1 MRRWHSLPSCVYTLV
16 DQSAGAVL
24 LESAPGTGRD
34 ARLFLHPE
42 KTLVAATP
50 AEIPAMLA
58 EIESA
63 TRSQKFAAGFLGY
76 EAGAA
81 FEPTSSLGAPPADE
95 PLAWFGIYA
104 CCHCFDHA
112 TGRFRDG
119 FSVDEATPA
128 PASATADFS
137 IDEAA
142 YTKKI
147 EAVHAAIRSGDVYQL
162 NLTAPFRIR
171 IAGPAAGLYARLRAR
186 QPAAY
191 SAFVHWQKARRILS
205 LSPEL
210 FFHRDGTRITTR
222 PMKGTVARG
231 RTTAEDRAQAS
242 WLQND
247 EKNRAENLMIVDL
260 LRNDLGRIA
269 TLGSVQ
275 VTELFA
281 VERHPTLWQMTS
293 TVEAELPT
301 ATTLAT
307 ILRALFPCGSITG
320 APKVRAMQL
329 LNALEGA
336 PRGIYTGSIG
346 YAGPAGATFN
356 VAIRTLAL
364 NGSEATMGVGGGIVI
379 DSTAASEFR
388 ECLLKARF
396 LTAPAAP
403 EFALI
408 ESLRWE
414 DGYPRLDL
422 HLDRLADS
430 ADFFDFFLD
439 RDAVREA
446 LLDEEKT
453 FGDARPRKVR
463 LLLDRA
469 GAITIASESLAAQPE
484 SLRVALSKETTDT
497 QDLFL
502 FHKTTQRALYTR
514 AFAEAAREGC
524 ADVLFFN
531 ERGELT
537 EGAISNVFL
546 VLDGQWCTPP
556 LHCGLLDGV
565 ERRHLL
571 ATRPAIV
578 ERVLTRADLE
588 RAEAI
593 YLSNAVRGLRRV
605 RLSRAC

>member
-1 MRRWHSLPSCVYTLV
+1 MGRWHSLPPCVYTRV
-16 DQSAGAVL
+16 DRSVGAVL
-24 LESAPGTGRD
+24 LESAPGTERD
-34 ARLFLHPE
+34 SRLFLHPE
-42 KTLVAATP
+42 KTLVAASP
-50 AEIPAMLA
+50 DEIPALLA
-58 EIESA
+58 DLEAA
-63 TRSQKFAAGFLGY
+63 TQSKKFAAGFFAY

-81 FEPTSSLGAPPADE
+81 FEPTSSLGAPPLGE
-95 PLAWFGIYA
+95 PLAWFGIFS
-104 CCHCFDHA
+104 CCHSFDHT
-112 TGRFRDG
+112 TGKFRDG
-119 FSVDEATPA
+119 FFVDEAA
-128 PASATADFS
+128 PATAGAEADFS
-137 IDEAA
+137 IDEPT

-162 NLTAPFRIR
+162 NLTAPFRVR
-171 IAGPAAGLYARLRAR
+171 IAGPAAGLYAHLRAR

-191 SAFVHWQKARRILS
+191 SAFVHWQETRRILS

-210 FFHRDGTRITTR
+210 FFHREGRHITTR
-222 PMKGTVARG
+222 PMKGTVQRG
-231 RTTAEDRAQAS
+231 RTTAEDRVQAN
-242 WLQND
+242 WLRND

-269 TLGSVQ
+269 TLGSVK

-293 TVEAELPT
+293 TVEAELPP
-301 ATTLAT
+301 ATTLAA

-320 APKVRAMQL
+320 APKIRAMQL

-346 YAGPAGATFN
+346 YAGPEGTTFN

-364 NGSEATMGVGGGIVI
+364 NGNAGTMGVGGGIVI
-379 DSTAASEFR
+379 DSTAADEFR

-403 EFALI
+403 EFALL

-414 DGYPRLDL
+414 NGYPRLDL

-439 RDAVREA
+439 RDAVRET
-446 LLDEEKT
+446 LLHEEKT

-469 GAITIASESLAAQPE
+469 GSLSVTSEPIASQSGP
-484 SLRVALSKETTDT
+484 LRVVLSKETTDSK
-497 QDLFL
+497 DLFL

-514 AFAEAAREGC
+514 AFAEAAREGF

-556 LHCGLLDGV
+556 VTCGLLDGV

-578 ERVLTRADLE
+578 ERILTRADLE
-588 RAEAI
+588 RAEAV

-605 RLSRAC
+605 RLSI